1 MAGAIR
7 AYLACS
13 LDGFIAGEDDD
24 LSWLPQ
30 PAEGA
35 EDAGFAEFL
44 SEVGAVLMGRRTYD
58 VVAGFDGPWPYGER
72 PLLVATRR
80 PLEPARPTVKM
91 VSGSIHQLV
100 ELARAAAGKRDVYI
114 DGGVLV
120 REALDA
126 GRLDELTLTLVPQVL
141 GRGIPLFAGARQRHA
156 LSLLSVRPREAG
168 MVELRYGLRRQ
179 RSSHN

>member
-13 LDGFIAGEDDD
+13 LDGFIAGEGDD

-30 PAEGA
+30 PEAGT
-35 EDAGFAEFL
+35 EDPGFAAFF
-44 SEVGAVLMGRRTYD
+44 SQVGAVLMGRRTHD
-58 VVAGFDGPWPYGER
+58 VVAGFEGPWPYDDR

-80 PLEPARPTVKM
+80 PLSPARPTVKM

-114 DGGVLV
+114 DGGVMV

-126 GRLDELTLTLVPQVL
+126 GRLDELTLTIVPQVL
-141 GRGIPLFAGARQRHA
+141 GRGVPLFAGARQRHT
-156 LSLLSVRPREAG
+156 LELLDARPREAG
-168 MVELRYGLRRQ
+168 MVELRYRPRR
-179 RSSHN
+179 HG